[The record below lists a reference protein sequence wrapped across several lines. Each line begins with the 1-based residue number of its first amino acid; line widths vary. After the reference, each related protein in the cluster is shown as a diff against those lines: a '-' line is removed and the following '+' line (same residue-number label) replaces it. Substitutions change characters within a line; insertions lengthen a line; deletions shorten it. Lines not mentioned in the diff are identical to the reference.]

1 MNRSTFRRLA
11 AAAAAVLIVSSAC
24 SDDGKSVE
32 AFCDQLDVAVAAAP
46 LFPDRTDGEPVPSA
60 DALEALHQLADVA
73 PGEIEDSVE
82 VLAAEAEAL
91 VADVERRAAT
101 TTTGADATDGET
113 TGPTHPERAEV
124 EAAQAAV
131 AEFALTECGVT
142 LDG

>member
-1 MNRSTFRRLA
+1 MNRSILGPLAVMGA
-11 AAAAAVLIVSSAC
+11 AALVMASAC
-24 SDDGKSVE
+24 SDDRSIE
-32 AFCDQLDVAVAAAP
+32 AFCDQLDVTVAAAP

-60 DALEALHQLADVA
+60 DALDALHQLADVA
-73 PGEIEDSVE
+73 PDEIEDSVE
-82 VLAAEAEAL
+82 VLAAEADAL
-91 VADVERRAAT
+91 VADVEQRAAT
-101 TTTGADATDGET
+101 TTTGADATGGAT